1 MPSAKELRD
10 IAKEMG
16 IRGYSQMRKAGL
28 EAAIQAHAAPAPG
41 TPAQTQPPATTETGA
56 VRAPAKKER
65 KQSKWVEFLKEH
77 SKTAGISY
85 KAAMLCKEEYA
96 SWKDGGKADEKAQE
110 EAQEGDNE

>member
-28 EAAIQAHAAPAPG
+28 EAAIQAHAAPA
-41 TPAQTQPPATTETGA
+41 TPAQTQPPATTETEA
-56 VRAPAKKER
+56 APEPAPAKKER

-96 SWKDGGKADEKAQE
+96 TWKDGGKADEKE
-110 EAQEGDNE
+110 QEGDNE